1 MYMKKIYKLFISA
14 AVICCPISLT
24 ITSCSDTWDEH
35 FDEGAQPS
43 DLTLLDL
50 VERDEELSDFL
61 EVLRATHVYN
71 NNRPTS
77 VTYAD
82 LIGKNQSLTVWA
94 PKNGT
99 FNKDSILNECMTQKG
114 DSIIGQHFVA
124 NHIARTPFDSNQ
136 TKSNRITLFNSKKVN
151 GESINLEDG
160 TLNIPAKNGLL
171 HIINNEIP
179 YSYSIY
185 EAITST
191 KQFNKF
197 GTIFRNH
204 ESQELDEYTSIP
216 CGIEDGKI
224 IYSDSVLIKTNIFY
238 NVFGQ
243 IDCEDSSYFAILP
256 YENDW
261 DITYNE
267 AKQYFNYGS
276 IEKADSLSDLYTN
289 ISLMEP
295 LFYNRNLQKYIQD
308 SIFSTRYSYSE
319 PEYNVFYRPLDEGG
333 LLSHTHIADSMDCSN
348 GKIYMLRQWPFT
360 KEQTFLRPIT
370 TEVEYNQ
377 YLIDNKDCS
386 LDYKTSLGDSVSNH
400 GYVTITEKNNKTNWN
415 LTYKIYSN
423 LSASYDLYVVVLPKT
438 VANPFSR
445 DFKLNKFKVSVKY
458 PDLEGNM
465 LTKSFDGSFTNDPY
479 RVDTIK
485 IGTITFPVCTYA
497 NREASVSIILKSDVG
512 NKTADLRAYSRN
524 MLLDCIYLKPTE
536 EKEDAE

>member
-1 MYMKKIYKLFISA
+1 MKKIYKLFISA

-35 FDEGAQPS
+35 FDENSASSNQS
-43 DLTLLDL
+43 ILELI
-50 VERDEELSDFL
+50 ESDEELSDFL

-82 LIGKNQSLTVWA
+82 LIGKDQSLTVWA

-99 FNKDSILNECMTQKG
+99 FNKDSLLNECLTQKG
-114 DSIIGQHFVA
+114 DSMVGQHFA
-124 NHIARTPFDSNQ
+124 GNHIARTPFDSQ
-136 TKSNRITLFNSKKVN
+136 KIKDNRFYMINSKRVY
-151 GESINLEDG
+151 GENINLQDG
-160 TLNIPAKNGLL
+160 EINIPAKNGLL
-171 HIINNEIP
+171 HIVKEEIP
-179 YSYSIY
+179 YSYSLY
-185 EAITST
+185 EAITT
-191 KQFNKF
+191 LKQFDKVSS
-197 GTIFRNH
+197 IFKAH
-204 ESQELDEYTSIP
+204 EQVELDENASKQL
-216 CGIEDGKI
+216 GIEDGKI
-224 IYSDSVLIKTNIFY
+224 VYSDSVLRRYNIFY
-238 NVFGQ
+238 SVFGR
-243 IDCEDSSYFAILP
+243 INDEDSSFFALLP

-261 DITYNE
+261 NNVYND

-295 LFYNRNLQKYIQD
+295 LFYNRNMQHHIKD
-308 SIFSTRYSYSE
+308 SIFSTSYYREE
-319 PEYNVFYRPLDEGG
+319 PEYNVFYNPFDEGG
-333 LLSHTHIADSMDCSN
+333 LLSDTHLADSMDCSN

-370 TEVEYNQ
+370 TEVEDRY
-377 YLIDNKDCS
+377 YLIDNKDCT

-438 VANPFSR
+438 VANPYSR

-497 NREASVSIILKSDVG
+497 NRDASVSIIIKSDVG
-512 NKTADLRAYSRN
+512 TKATDLKTYSRN